1 MKGLGAVFNEYR
13 LPLGY
18 LIFVVGLILTI
29 LAVWSFPYELDKDY
43 SERPLGFL
51 EGFNLVVAIAGV
63 IILLVGLYIVSRYFA
78 DRRKFYSLINTNSQA
93 LFKRN
98 QLDLERLALRL
109 TKKEEKL
116 VIDAMKRFK
125 IR

>member
-98 QLDLERLALRL
+98 KKAGYSHRLQY
-109 TKKEEKL
+109 E
-116 VIDAMKRFK
+116 
-125 IR
+125 